1 MSQSVRNGILLVEIP
16 LHYDICKVEIPLHS
30 ATLEESCV
38 LFSCHSTTKVIVVD
52 AVAAAVLKRWTIEQR
67 YE

>member
-1 MSQSVRNGILLVEIP
+1 VVRIKLPCSSVAECNGILLVEIP
-16 LHYDICKVEIPLHS
+16 LHYVEIPLHS

-52 AVAAAVLKRWTIEQR
+52 AVAVAEQR

>member
-1 MSQSVRNGILLVEIP
+1 VSQSVRNGILLVEIP
-16 LHYDICKVEIPLHS
+16 LHYVEIPLHS